1 MKLLV
6 IDDQVQVAQIVAR
19 LASQGGWTAFSLSSA
34 DGLKEIIDREKVDV
48 LMIDYYLEDRLT
60 GLEVVGDLRKAGYK
74 LPVILFTGLADAVD
88 PLKAK
93 ELDVLAVLEK
103 PLSIPQLRQV
113 LGSARERV
121 EAKSS

>member
-34 DGLKEIIDREKVDV
+34 TGLADIIVREKVDV
-48 LMIDYYLEDRLT
+48 LMIDYYLDGLT
-60 GLEVVGDLRKAGYK
+60 GLEIVEGLRQAGHK

-88 PLKAK
+88 ADKAK
-93 ELDVLAVLEK
+93 ALDVLAVLEK

-113 LGSARERV
+113 LGSAKERV
-121 EAKSS
+121 ESSPA

>member
-48 LMIDYYLEDRLT
+48 LMIDYYLDGLT
-60 GLEVVGDLRKAGYK
+60 GLEIVEDLRKGGYK

-113 LGSARERV
+113 LGSAKERV
-121 EAKSS
+121 EARPA